1 MPKVSLEAHD
11 DIAVLR
17 LTNGVINA
25 ISPEMLDDLAAELK
39 RIRNEFRG
47 MVLAGGDKFFSI
59 GLDLPLL
66 LQFDRTEMMDFYAT
80 LNQALLD
87 LYTLPLPTAS
97 AIAGHA
103 TAGGAVLAVGT
114 DFRFVAEGRKLIGF
128 NEVKIGLSVPALADL
143 ILRQIIGDRRATEMV
158 FSGEFLE
165 PDQSLEIRLVDAV
178 VSSED
183 VEKEAVAK
191 IAMLAGMPSGGL
203 RLIKKNRVEAVRS
216 RYEKMRFSEADEFL
230 NCWFDPSV
238 QVLLQSAAQ
247 KF

>member
-1 MPKVSLEAHD
+1 MPKASLEAHE
-11 DIAVLR
+11 DIALLR
-17 LTNGVINA
+17 LNNGVINA
-25 ISPEMLDDLAAELK
+25 ISPDMLNDLATELK
-39 RIRNEFRG
+39 RLRNEFKG

-59 GLDLPLL
+59 GLDLPRLL
-66 LQFDRTEMMDFYAT
+66 PLNRAEMMDFYAA
-80 LNQALLD
+80 LNRVLLD
-87 LYTLPLPTAS
+87 LYTLPFPTAS

-165 PDQSLEIRLVDAV
+165 PEQSLEFSLVDAV
-178 VSSED
+178 VSLED

-191 IAMLAGMPSGGL
+191 ISALTAMPLGGL
-203 RLIKKNRVEAVRS
+203 ALAKKNRVEAVRS
-216 RYEKMRFSEADEFL
+216 QYDKIRQSDADDFL
-230 NCWFDPSV
+230 NCWFDPAV
-238 QVLLQSAAQ
+238 QKLLREAAQ